1 MANVSIKKSA
11 LDCATVRQQ
20 RHAIDTAQRLLN
32 EIASQLGTA
41 QIPANDHLMAIRN
54 LIDEKDS
61 QLFDKEQDLYYIVS
75 RLD

>member
-1 MANVSIKKSA
+1 MSNLSTKKAA
-11 LDCATVRQQ
+11 LDYATVRQQ

-41 QIPANDHLMAIRN
+41 QIQSNDHLMAIRN

-61 QLFDKEQDLYYIVS
+61 QLFDREQDLYFIVS

>member
-1 MANVSIKKSA
+1 MSNLSTKKAA
-11 LDCATVRQQ
+11 LDYATVRQQ

-32 EIASQLGTA
+32 EIASQLNTA
-41 QIPANDHLMAIRN
+41 QIQSNDHLMAIRN

-61 QLFDKEQDLYYIVS
+61 QLFDREQDLYFIVS

>member
-1 MANVSIKKSA
+1 MSNVSTKKAA
-11 LDCATVRQQ
+11 LDYATVRQQ

-54 LIDEKDS
+54 LIDDKDS
-61 QLFDKEQDLYYIVS
+61 QLFDKEQDLYFIVS